1 MPQLSQLSDVVLS
14 QLFWLLL
21 VLGFIYFVI
30 GRTMVPKIQS
40 TVDARDQ
47 QIANDLAAA
56 DRART
61 EADGIEEAYRA
72 RMDESRAEA
81 ATRTAT
87 AKKNAAIAAEKRV
100 GEAGGAIAATSA
112 EAEARI
118 RASRAAAVV
127 GIETTAAEL
136 AQEIV
141 EKLAGMTVSKAQA
154 VEAVKASLH
163 G

>member
-30 GRTMVPKIQS
+30 GRNMVPKIQS

-47 QIANDLAAA
+47 QIAGDLAAA

-81 ATRTAT
+81 ATRTAA
-87 AKKNAAIAAEKRV
+87 AKHKAAIAAEERV
-100 GEAGGAIAATSA
+100 SEAAGAISATSA

-141 EKLAGMTVSKAQA
+141 DKLAGITVSKAQA